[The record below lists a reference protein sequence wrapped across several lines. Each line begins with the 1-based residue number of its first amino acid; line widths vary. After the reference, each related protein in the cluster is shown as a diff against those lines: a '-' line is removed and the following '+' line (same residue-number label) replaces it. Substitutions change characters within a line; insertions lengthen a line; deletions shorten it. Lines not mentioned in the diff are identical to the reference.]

1 MERYA
6 STIDVG
12 TGGLRGISL
21 PLPLFFVAKLDM
33 TIRIEDNLFFWRVD
47 LYLLGS
53 ISLKVLY
60 CI

>member
-1 MERYA
+1 MELYA
-6 STIDVG
+6 STIGVG
-12 TGGLRGISL
+12 TGGLRGTSL
-21 PLPLFFVAKLDM
+21 PLPLFFAKLDM

>member
-21 PLPLFFVAKLDM
+21 RLPLFFAKLDM

>member
-1 MERYA
+1 MELYA
-6 STIDVG
+6 STIGVG
-12 TGGLRGISL
+12 TGGGGISL
-21 PLPLFFVAKLDM
+21 PLPLFFAKLDM

>member
-1 MERYA
+1 MELYA
-6 STIDVG
+6 STIGVG

-21 PLPLFFVAKLDM
+21 PLSLFFAKLDM